1 MREWVKKVQNANHL
15 VVLTGAGMSTES
27 GLPDFRSQG
36 GLWSG
41 RDPNEIA
48 TPGAIGTKDFF
59 EFYQMR
65 VEELLKHQ
73 RRHGES
79 DPDAEH

>member
-48 TPGAIGTKDFF
+48 TPGAIGTKDVLSFTNAGG
-59 EFYQMR
+59 R
-65 VEELLKHQ
+65 VVETSPQYRPLCV
-73 RRHGES
+73 G
-79 DPDAEH
+79 